1 MHTQTYIHEFAL
13 KKRRNGR
20 ITKCNGCSN
29 GYTKDEKW
37 VLLSK
42 KKIPKRG
49 TTTKDGE
56 LVEMQ
61 IHFHFKKECLRNTKF
76 KISELL
82 IPELY
87 SYNKVDGEKEW
98 GEISIKSYIRI

>member
-1 MHTQTYIHEFAL
+1 M
-13 KKRRNGR
+13 
-20 ITKCNGCSN
+20 
-29 GYTKDEKW
+29 
-37 VLLSK
+37 LLSK

-87 SYNKVDGEKEW
+87 SYNKVDVELMERKSGVKFPSKLISKFKISSRYCALKNIALLHSLGFNFIGE
-98 GEISIKSYIRI
+98 